1 MEKKDVA
8 KLVDKKLNTRN
19 GKMVDNTSREGET
32 LGSVGPFVK
41 VTWNDAAST
50 FKAYRINADNPSEH
64 LTICETVGEMVAKDD
79 KAIVLVMHGSQCDGC
94 DIMAIPTDWAQS
106 IEVLESVGTA
116 LDNWKELKECISEN
130 SESQP
135 ESQEPSTQKKSKTF
149 GPDGMA

>member
-1 MEKKDVA
+1 MTNKKDIA
-8 KLVDKKLNTRN
+8 KIVDKKVNTRN
-19 GKMVDNTSREGET
+19 ARMIDNTQRQGET

-50 FKAYRINADNPSEH
+50 FKTYVINGDNPSEH
-64 LTICETVGEMVAKDD
+64 LTVCETVGELVAQDD
-79 KAIVLVMHGSQCDGC
+79 KALVLVMHGSQCDGC

-130 SESQP
+130 LEHQQESEDA
-135 ESQEPSTQKKSKTF
+135 EVKKK
-149 GPDGMA
+149 ANNK

>member
-19 GKMVDNTSREGET
+19 GKMVDNTNREGET

-94 DIMAIPTDWAQS
+94 DIMAIPTDWAQK
-106 IEVLESVGTA
+106 IEVMEIVG
-116 LDNWKELKECISEN
+116 ECISEN
-130 SESQP
+130 LESQLGL
-135 ESQEPSTQKKSKTF
+135 EDATTSTNSKKN
-149 GPDGMA
+149 